1 MCLLGKKLYVTKR
14 AASARKSMLSFL
26 ALHSTAFLLAP
37 PHIVKPPVPQRAAI
51 SAIFSIDNEKDIR
64 NVAVVLASAM
74 ILASP
79 TPAFAKGGGHG
90 GGGGGG
96 GGGHSS
102 HSSHSSSSSSATRSL
117 HSYSRYASPKPAS
130 VSSSSSLGQ
139 GRRGSSSSS
148 RRGKRYSSSGSSYS
162 PASSATTL
170 APSPSELPAR
180 LFPSEAMARED
191 GGGYYCP
198 AEPPLPRAGEKLKV
212 AGRKATVV
220 SSTPQV
226 ALYGSQLQ
234 TIPGFDADCSVTV
247 QYDDDGTAETLSAAE
262 KAQPLWVKYL
272 DLELVGGA
280 YGGLGLLSALE
291 TSAWEKEEKR
301 HDAMLRELKPSWNHP
316 ARPTP
321 VRSCPKS
328 GEYWG
333 SSEESDEGDQSVRS
347 TITFEASGAVR
358 GRGVDCEDGPYT
370 ITKGVWGRRE
380 GDKEH
385 EVSVGWIEMYHE
397 GFTVVVEGFYNSETG
412 KIEARFRSS
421 RGVSGRFMLAPKPSI
436 FS

>member
-1 MCLLGKKLYVTKR
+1 MADL
-14 AASARKSMLSFL
+14 MLSFL
-26 ALHSTAFLLAP
+26 ALHSTAFLAP
-37 PHIVKPPVPQRAAI
+37 APLHIAKPPVPPRAAV
-51 SAIFSIDNEKDIR
+51 SAIFDNEKDIR
-64 NVAVVLASAM
+64 NVAVNVLACAV

-96 GGGHSS
+96 HISHSS
-102 HSSHSSSSSSATRSL
+102 HSSHSSSTSSATRSL

-139 GRRGSSSSS
+139 GRRGSSS
-148 RRGKRYSSSGSSYS
+148 RRGKRYSSFGSSYS
-162 PASSATTL
+162 PASSAATL
-170 APSPSELPAR
+170 APPPPDLPAL
-180 LFPSEAMARED
+180 LFPSEGMAREQ
-191 GGGYYCP
+191 GGYYCP

-212 AGRKATVV
+212 AGRKVTVV
-220 SSTPQV
+220 SSTPRV

-234 TIPGFDADCSVTV
+234 TIPGLDADCSVTV
-247 QYDDDGTAETLSAAE
+247 QYDDDGTTETLSAAE

-301 HDAMLRELKPSWNHP
+301 HDAMLEELKPSGARHP

-347 TITFEASGAVR
+347 TITFDVSGAVR
-358 GRGVDCEDGPYT
+358 GRGVDGEDGRYT
-370 ITKGVWGRRE
+370 ITKGVWGRCE
-380 GDKEH
+380 CDKEH
-385 EVSVGWIEMYHE
+385 EVSVGWIEEYDE
-397 GFTVVVEGFYNSETG
+397 GFAVVVEGFYSSETG
-412 KIEARFRSS
+412 KIEARFRSN